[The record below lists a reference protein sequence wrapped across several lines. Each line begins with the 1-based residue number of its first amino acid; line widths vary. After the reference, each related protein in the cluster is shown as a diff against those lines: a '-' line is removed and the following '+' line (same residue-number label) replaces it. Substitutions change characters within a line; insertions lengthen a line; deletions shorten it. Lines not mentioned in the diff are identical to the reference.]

1 MAQGIKSLRQI
12 QLNREDVQGAA
23 TTDFTPWR
31 GVGTLA
37 DTRTVV
43 FPEEDIGIF
52 GGTDRQYTPHTAGE
66 LVFESTPATFEQLPH
81 LFDAGFYAAT
91 PTTDASSAFIRTWTL
106 PISSSDVKD
115 STDLMTYSIKAG
127 DNEEVE
133 QCHFG
138 FVSEIGLSGTA
149 GEALMVTAT
158 MQTREVTTDG
168 DGFETVT
175 VPTVEEILFSK
186 GRLYI
191 DATSTDHGTTE
202 KSNTLIAADLNIKT
216 GWRAVDTANGSA
228 YFAFLKQVQP
238 EIVLNVTFEHNDSAV
253 AEKAAWRA
261 GTARLIRLEFDGTAL
276 STTDAA
282 ATYDTKALRIDLAG
296 KWEKFDKLG
305 ERDGNDIVAATFR
318 ARYNATAAHFAEFVI
333 ANETETMPG

>member
-31 GVGTLA
+31 GTGTLE

-52 GGTDRQYTPHTAGE
+52 GGTDRQYTPKTSGQ
-66 LVFESTPATFEQLPH
+66 LVFDAAPATFEQLPH
-81 LFDAGFYAAT
+81 LFDAGFYNAT
-91 PTTDASSAFIRTWTL
+91 PTTDTSSAFIRTYTL

-138 FVSEIGLSGTA
+138 FVSEMSLSGTA

-168 DGFETVT
+168 DGFETVSI
-175 VPTVEEILFSK
+175 PTVEEILFSK
-186 GRLYI
+186 GSLFI
-191 DATSTDHGTTE
+191 DATDTDHGTTQVS
-202 KSNTLIAADLNIKT
+202 KTLIAASLDIDT
-216 GWRAVDTANGSA
+216 GWTAVDTADGNS
-228 YFAFLKQVQP
+228 YFSFIKQVQP
-238 EIVLNVTFEHNDSAV
+238 EITLNVTFEHNDDAI

-261 GTARLIRLEFDGTAL
+261 GTARLIRLEFEGTAL

-282 ATYDTKALRIDLAG
+282 ATYDTNTLRIDLAG

-305 ERDGNDIVAATFR
+305 ERDGNDIVTGTFR
-318 ARYNATAAHFAEFVI
+318 ARYNATAAHYAVFTIV
-333 ANETETMPG
+333 NETETMPG